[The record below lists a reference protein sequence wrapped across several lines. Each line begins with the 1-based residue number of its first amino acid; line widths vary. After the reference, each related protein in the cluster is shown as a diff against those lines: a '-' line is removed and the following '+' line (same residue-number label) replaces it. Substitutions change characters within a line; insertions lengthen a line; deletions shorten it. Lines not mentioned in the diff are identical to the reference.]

1 MAESGI
7 PSPWN
12 IVKDA
17 VTATTLI
24 VCFAIVDR
32 IKHRLFPGE
41 APLPLLVALNAAD
54 LTLACAFVIALV
66 RTARSLWR
74 EVRGPRNRPG
84 GRSGSFAQFVRAVKA
99 GVWSAGNLGAV
110 TALFTCLCLALMY
123 GLAVLN
129 SHTPTWVYVTLLVL
143 PAVPI
148 VVSLIVVA
156 QEASGFGA
164 AKSGAAFGVVLLFMA
179 VVFGGI
185 FELILLA
192 NRYLVSGSFD
202 RVIRVLLLER

>member
-1 MAESGI
+1 
-7 PSPWN
+7 
-12 IVKDA
+12 
-17 VTATTLI
+17 
-24 VCFAIVDR
+24 
-32 IKHRLFPGE
+32 
-41 APLPLLVALNAAD
+41 
-54 LTLACAFVIALV
+54 
-66 RTARSLWR
+66 
-74 EVRGPRNRPG
+74 
-84 GRSGSFAQFVRAVKA
+84 
-99 GVWSAGNLGAV
+99 
-110 TALFTCLCLALMY
+110 MY

-129 SHTPTWVYVTLLVL
+129 SHAPTWVYVTLLVL

-164 AKSGAAFGVVLLFMA
+164 AKSGAAFGVVLFFMA
-179 VVFGGI
+179 AFFGGI